1 MSIFGKITLAFALAT
16 TAIGCGNSTKA
27 PAISVNPKKYI
38 VVSGD
43 YVSDSYSKRNEGYDW
58 VSATIK
64 PLSDSTYHLSVRSRA
79 DSKRPTCTFDAEGV
93 KLSADTLSTKFD
105 GKEILFVF
113 KDSILNITTA
123 REEDKGLLNYFC
135 SGGGSLEGA
144 YYKLK
149 EPLDKSQIDRRNFI
163 QVLPYQSTGF
173 EISTTGEGSLQQ
185 LTVLPYGLTKD
196 NGKIV
201 SEIEGSVTKAEIGD
215 LNADGFPEILIFTT
229 SAGSGS
235 YGNVIGYSV
244 NNGKSLSQIS
254 FPNITDNPKANKGF
268 MGHDEFEIVENTLVQ
283 RFRIYNPNDTNNKP
297 TGGYRQIQYK
307 LREGE
312 SMRKFVIDKIVEFPA
327 SSDK

>member
-1 MSIFGKITLAFALAT
+1 MSTFGKIALSLALAT
-16 TAIGCGNSTKA
+16 TLIGCGNRTKA
-27 PAISVNPKKYI
+27 PSISAKHQNTY

-43 YVSDSYSKRNEGYDW
+43 YVSDSYFKRNEGFDW
-58 VSATIK
+58 VSASVK
-64 PLSDSTYHLSVRSRA
+64 PLTDSTYYLSVRSRA
-79 DSKRPTCTFDAEGV
+79 DRKRPTCTFDAKGI
-93 KLSADTLSTKFD
+93 KLNADTLLAKFE
-105 GKEILFVF
+105 GKDILFVF
-113 KDSILNITTA
+113 SDSILIIKTA
-123 REEDKGLLNYFC
+123 KEEDKGVLNYFC

-144 YYKLK
+144 YHKIK
-149 EPLDKSQIDRRNFI
+149 EPLDKSQLDRRNFI
-163 QVLPYQSTGF
+163 QILSYQNIGF
-173 EISTTGEGSLQQ
+173 EISTIGEGSLKE

-196 NGKIV
+196 NSKIV

-215 LNADGFPEILIFTT
+215 LNADGFPEILIFTC

-283 RFRIYNPNDTNNKP
+283 RFRIYNPQDTNNKP
-297 TGGYRQIQYK
+297 SGGYRQIQYK
-307 LREGE
+307 LKEGE

-327 SSDK
+327 Q